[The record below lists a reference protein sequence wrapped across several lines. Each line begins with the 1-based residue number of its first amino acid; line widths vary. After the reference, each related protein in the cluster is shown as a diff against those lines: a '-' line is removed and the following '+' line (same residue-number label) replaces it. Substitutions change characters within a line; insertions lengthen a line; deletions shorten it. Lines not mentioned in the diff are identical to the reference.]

1 MSRQGWIDREAA
13 SRMSLAEIGALL
25 VRHRLLDQAE
35 IPHMSLREMH
45 MMLAYLA
52 GVRPNGKEPGSKEAD
67 SRPGI
72 G

>member
-1 MSRQGWIDREAA
+1 
-13 SRMSLAEIGALL
+13 MSLAEIGALL
-25 VRHRLLDQAE
+25 VRHRLLDDAE

-45 MMLAYLA
+45 LMLAYLA
-52 GVRPNGKEPGSKEAD
+52 GVRPRRNDAGGKEPD

>member
-1 MSRQGWIDREAA
+1 MSNSGWIDREAA

-25 VRHRLLDQAE
+25 VRHRLLDEAE
-35 IPHMSLREMH
+35 IAHMSLREMH
-45 MMLAYLA
+45 VMLSYLA
-52 GVRPNGKEPGSKEAD
+52 GVRPGGNDVGGKQPD

>member
-1 MSRQGWIDREAA
+1 MSRSGWIDREAA
-13 SRMSLAEIGALL
+13 ARMSLAEIGALL

-35 IPHMSLREMH
+35 IPHISLHEMH
-45 MMLAYLA
+45 VMLAYLA
-52 GVRPNGKEPGSKEAD
+52 GVRPGGKEAD